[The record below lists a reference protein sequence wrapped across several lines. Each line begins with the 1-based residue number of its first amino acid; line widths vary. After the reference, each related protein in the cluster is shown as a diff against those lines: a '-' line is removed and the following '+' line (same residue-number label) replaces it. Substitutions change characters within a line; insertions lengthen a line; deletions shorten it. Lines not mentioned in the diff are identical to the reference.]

1 MGLFGS
7 IGKIAGGV
15 LGGVLGKSSSK
26 GTQKAI
32 DQSAQALLQ
41 ANREALSEQRRQFD
55 LSREDQMPWLEA
67 GETALGGI
75 MDLLGLAPGGGG
87 AEQQAEAI
95 AALESSPLFQSL
107 VRSGEEAILA
117 NASATGGLRGGNIQD
132 ALSNFRADTLS
143 QVIQQQLS
151 NLGGLSGTAVGSAQ
165 HLGGLGASY
174 ASNISNLLG
183 QQGSIQSGALLG
195 KAGVRNQQSNSLGGL
210 IGEVLGGG
218 DVLKGIGGILGGIF

>member
-1 MGLFGS
+1 MGLFSS
-7 IGKIAGGV
+7 IGKAIGSVVGGITGSKSQAKAAERAGDLQYQAAMRG
-15 LGGVLGKSSSK
+15 
-26 GTQKAI
+26 I
-32 DQSAQALLQ
+32 D
-41 ANREALSEQRRQFD
+41 EQRRQFN

>member
-1 MGLFGS
+1 MGLFSS
-7 IGKIAGGV
+7 IGKAIGSVVGGITGSKSQAKAAERAGDLQYQAAMRG
-15 LGGVLGKSSSK
+15 
-26 GTQKAI
+26 I
-32 DQSAQALLQ
+32 D
-41 ANREALSEQRRQFD
+41 EQRRQFN

-95 AALESSPLFQSL
+95 AALEASPLFQSL

-151 NLGGLSGTAVGSAQ
+151 NLGGLSGTGVGSAQ
-165 HLGGLGASY
+165 HLGQIG
-174 ASNISNLLG
+174 SNAANSIGTLLG
-183 QQGSIQSGALLG
+183 QGAAAQAGGVMAKGSVNRQAFSDLL
-195 KAGVRNQQSNSLGGL
+195 N
-210 IGEVLGGG
+210 
-218 DVLKGIGGILGGIF
+218 IGGSLAGLGVF